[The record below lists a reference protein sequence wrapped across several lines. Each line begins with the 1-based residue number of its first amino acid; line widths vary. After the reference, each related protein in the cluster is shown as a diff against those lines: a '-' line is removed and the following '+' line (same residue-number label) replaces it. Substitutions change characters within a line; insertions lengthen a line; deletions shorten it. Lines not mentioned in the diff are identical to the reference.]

1 MYNLEQHLEQLLNV
15 NFIFLIIS
23 IVFVKGGHSSEYTIC
38 PYVYNWKVSNPKILE
53 VQGPSESDSARFIN
67 IKGSGETTLTVEIV
81 DRVST
86 SIKILST

>member
-53 VQGPSESDSARFIN
+53 V
-67 IKGSGETTLTVEIV
+67 
-81 DRVST
+81 
-86 SIKILST
+86 